1 MKKTIGI
8 CLFTVFLISGI
19 LVTFLVW
26 NKRTDDVPNKVQGTE
41 RIAQEQAESTQEMT
55 TESMAVQQEY
65 QFLIL
70 ERNGMLVV
78 YDKTGNTILLE
89 TGIQTKHLDAQTMD
103 LLENGIPITDE
114 GELYD
119 FLESYSS

>member
-26 NKRTDDVPNKVQGTE
+26 NKRTDDVPNEVQGTE
-41 RIAQEQAESTQEMT
+41 RITQEQTESTQEMV
-55 TESMAVQQEY
+55 TESMTVQQEY

-70 ERNGMLVV
+70 EQNGMLVV
-78 YDKTGNTILLE
+78 YDKTGSTILLE
-89 TGIQTKHLDAQTMD
+89 TGISTRHLDAQTMD
-103 LLENGIPITDE
+103 LLEKGIPITDE

>member
-26 NKRTDDVPNKVQGTE
+26 NTRTDDVPNEVQGTE
-41 RIAQEQAESTQEMT
+41 RIAQEQTESTQEMV
-55 TESMAVQQEY
+55 TESMTVQQEY

-70 ERNGMLVV
+70 EQNGMLVV
-78 YDKTGNTILLE
+78 YDKTGSTILLE
-89 TGIQTKHLDAQTMD
+89 TGISTRHLDAQTMD
-103 LLENGIPITDE
+103 LLEKGIPITDE

>member
-26 NKRTDDVPNKVQGTE
+26 NKRTDDVPNEVQGTE
-41 RIAQEQAESTQEMT
+41 RIAQEQTESTQEMV
-55 TESMAVQQEY
+55 TESMTVQQEY

-70 ERNGMLVV
+70 EQNGMLVV
-78 YDKTGNTILLE
+78 YDKTGSTILLE
-89 TGIQTKHLDAQTMD
+89 TGISTRHLDAQTMD
-103 LLENGIPITDE
+103 LLEKGIPITDE